1 MRSLSN
7 FSSRFRRLGLV
18 GVAFLHLA
26 VSRGI
31 RTVFGVFY
39 VALLDTFGWSR
50 GVTAGA
56 LSLSTA
62 FEALTLPA
70 VGSLTDRLGSRK
82 TLILGGSVLA
92 FGLAMSSTISS
103 LWELYLWVGLV
114 TALGIGFIGLVPHVA
129 SLSREF
135 AQNRGTVLG
144 LAYAGGGL
152 GILIMVPLSQVMIDA
167 WGWSDAYLGLASITA
182 LVVILPTFYLL
193 APGSAGGS
201 KVVVKAANGNDWTVG
216 EALRSTPFRLLFV
229 SRVFASMGNQIIIVH
244 QIAHAVDV
252 GCTRLFA
259 ASIFGLMGV
268 ISIFGRVMFGYMADR
283 ISGERVFAMVQVV
296 SSLGIVSLL
305 FVRDTSLPGLLY
317 VFALLYGIGQGSRAL
332 VLTAIS
338 ANIFVGRS
346 FGAIYGYFTLSI
358 GVGGSVGAWLGG
370 FIFDLTKSYL
380 AAFLIAIFCFACSI
394 VSLWQVREGMVPHP
408 VG

>member
-1 MRSLSN
+1 M
-7 FSSRFRRLGLV
+7 
-18 GVAFLHLA
+18 
-26 VSRGI
+26 
-31 RTVFGVFY
+31 
-39 VALLDTFGWSR
+39 
-50 GVTAGA
+50 
-56 LSLSTA
+56 
-62 FEALTLPA
+62 
-70 VGSLTDRLGSRK
+70 
-82 TLILGGSVLA
+82 
-92 FGLAMSSTISS
+92 
-103 LWELYLWVGLV
+103 
-114 TALGIGFIGLVPHVA
+114 
-129 SLSREF
+129 
-135 AQNRGTVLG
+135 
-144 LAYAGGGL
+144 
-152 GILIMVPLSQVMIDA
+152 
-167 WGWSDAYLGLASITA
+167 
-182 LVVILPTFYLL
+182 
-193 APGSAGGS
+193 
-201 KVVVKAANGNDWTVG
+201 VKAANGNDWTVG

-252 GCTRLFA
+252 GYTRLFA

-305 FVRDTSLPGLLY
+305 SVRDTSLPGLLY

-394 VSLWQVREGMVPHP
+394 VSLWQVREGMVPHQ